1 MLNDATCF
9 KQVYIVCGYTDLR
22 SGIDTL
28 ASIIDAKTDN
38 SPFVPD
44 TLYLFCGRKADRI
57 KGLVWEK
64 DGFLLLYKRLEQGKF
79 VWPRNEAEV
88 RVIISQQFQLANGGL
103 NYYSKESSSG
113 SQASRTYVMMI
124 DCAKGRIFCHE
135 KRPYNH
141 GVFHHL

>member
-44 TLYLFCGRKADRI
+44 TLYLFCGRKSDRI

-88 RVIISQQFQLANGGL
+88 RAITISKRIRYHAG
-103 NYYSKESSSG
+103 SKPLVG
-113 SQASRTYVMMI
+113 ST
-124 DCAKGRIFCHE
+124 
-135 KRPYNH
+135 NH
-141 GVFHHL
+141 RHYDEL